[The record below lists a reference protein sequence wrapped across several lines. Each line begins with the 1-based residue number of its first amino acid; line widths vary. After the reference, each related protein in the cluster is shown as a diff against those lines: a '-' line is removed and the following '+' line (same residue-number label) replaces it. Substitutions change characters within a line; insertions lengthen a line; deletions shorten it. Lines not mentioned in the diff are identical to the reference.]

1 LPWHDSVK
9 RERGA
14 PLLLIILIVLALLFL
29 GGGFGMRGHSSYGSY
44 STPGIGLGGILLIIL
59 VVLLL
64 TGSLHL

>member
-1 LPWHDSVK
+1 M
-9 RERGA
+9 
-14 PLLLIILIVLALLFL
+14 LLIILIVLALLFL

-59 VVLLL
+59 VVLLV